1 MFGNETF
8 SELPICSSEHMLFR
22 SNGEVISLVLSVQ
35 NTVNVSL
42 SIQK

>member
-1 MFGNETF
+1 
-8 SELPICSSEHMLFR
+8 MLFR

>member
-1 MFGNETF
+1 
-8 SELPICSSEHMLFR
+8 MLFK

-35 NTVNVSL
+35 NTINVSL